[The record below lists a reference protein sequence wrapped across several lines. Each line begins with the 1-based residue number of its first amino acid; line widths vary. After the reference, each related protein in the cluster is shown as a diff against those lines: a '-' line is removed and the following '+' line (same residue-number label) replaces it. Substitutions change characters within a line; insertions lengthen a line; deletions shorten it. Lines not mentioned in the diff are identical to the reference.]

1 MVKIANEARRAE
13 LVITN
18 LISKK
23 RKWNN
28 CFIKFST
35 FGFAK
40 FSLSIKND
48 RMDFV
53 DELL

>member
-1 MVKIANEARRAE
+1 MANEARMAE
-13 LVITN
+13 LAITN
-18 LISKK
+18 LISNK
-23 RKWNN
+23 REWNN

-40 FSLSIKND
+40 KKND

-53 DELL
+53 DDVQRRK